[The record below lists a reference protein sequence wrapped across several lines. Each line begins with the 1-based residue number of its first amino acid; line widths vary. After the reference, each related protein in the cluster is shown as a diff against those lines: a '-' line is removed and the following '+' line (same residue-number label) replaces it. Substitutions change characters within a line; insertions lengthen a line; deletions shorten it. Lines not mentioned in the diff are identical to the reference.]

1 MGIGWFRMDKKRQEN
16 IKNSTIRIAV
26 FAILIA
32 LQVVIAQ
39 FLTIH
44 TEILK
49 ITLSFIPVVIA
60 GRLFGPLGAGLIA
73 GIGDFLQAFMFPV
86 GAWFPPITLTS
97 IAVGMIFG
105 FFFKNGTSITRVII
119 SVLITELIISMF
131 ITPIWLYMLQGTDY
145 WLLVFSRLPQICVMI
160 IVKMVIIPPTLK
172 ITDKI
177 NFFQKKKIKA

>member
-1 MGIGWFRMDKKRQEN
+1 MEKKRQEN
-16 IKNSTIRIAV
+16 IKDATVKLAI

-32 LQVVIAQ
+32 LQVVISQ

-60 GRLFGPLGAGLIA
+60 GRLYGALGAGLIA
-73 GIGDFLQAFMFPV
+73 GIGDILQAFIFPV

-97 IAVGMIFG
+97 VAVGIVFG
-105 FFFKNGTSITRVII
+105 LFLKKSDSFLSVLI
-119 SVLITELIISMF
+119 SVLITELFFSMF

-145 WLLVFSRLPQICVMI
+145 WLLVVSRLPQIIVMTT
-160 IVKMVIIPPTLK
+160 VKLVLIPPVLK
-172 ITDKI
+172 LTNKI
-177 NFFQKKKIKA
+177 GFVKPKNIKA